1 MGTIV
6 LGLGFTIPSP
16 INTKDMYRFVANSM
30 LIFVVTL
37 PSGLVK
43 SVEFERCSNNAYSY
57 LTDNKQVA
65 DCIRKHP
72 LTKAGRIIDE
82 SEPEP
87 ETMPKNALD
96 EVIEKTMDLIDD
108 NTLRFENITKAKN
121 YLHKTFKVDVRKLK
135 SPEQV
140 KEKAKE
146 LGVDIVF

>member
-1 MGTIV
+1 
-6 LGLGFTIPSP
+6 
-16 INTKDMYRFVANSM
+16 MYRFVANSM

-37 PSGLVK
+37 PSGLIK
-43 SVEFERCSNNAYSY
+43 SVEFERCSNNSYSY

-82 SEPEP
+82 SQPE
-87 ETMPKNALD
+87 EVQVQKHEEENVTNENALH
-96 EVIEKTMDLIDD
+96 
-108 NTLRFENITKAKN
+108 FENITKAKN
-121 YLHKTFKVDVRKLK
+121 YLQKTFKVDVRKLK
-135 SPEQV
+135 SPESV

>member
-1 MGTIV
+1 
-6 LGLGFTIPSP
+6 
-16 INTKDMYRFVANSM
+16 MYRFVANSM

-37 PSGLVK
+37 PSGLIK

-82 SEPEP
+82 SQPE
-87 ETMPKNALD
+87 EVQMQKHEEHVTNENALH
-96 EVIEKTMDLIDD
+96 
-108 NTLRFENITKAKN
+108 FENITKAKN
-121 YLHKTFKVDVRKLK
+121 YLQKTYKVDVRKLK
-135 SPEQV
+135 SPESV

>member
-1 MGTIV
+1 
-6 LGLGFTIPSP
+6 
-16 INTKDMYRFVANSM
+16 MYRFVANSM

-37 PSGLVK
+37 PSGLIK

-82 SEPEP
+82 SLPE
-87 ETMPKNALD
+87 EMLVQKHEEEHVTNENALH
-96 EVIEKTMDLIDD
+96 
-108 NTLRFENITKAKN
+108 FENITKAKN
-121 YLHKTFKVDVRKLK
+121 YLQKTYKVDVRKLK
-135 SPEQV
+135 TPESV